1 MANKVYFTNKSKL
14 QPDIQKDAEEV
25 FQSALEQLDFT
36 ESAAAAGAVNKW
48 VAEQTEDMIKD
59 VVDAKSLN
67 SDTRL
72 LLINAIYFQGFWETP
87 FRTRAT
93 RDRPFH
99 VDLNT
104 QIKVPMMS
112 MHDVH
117 FRYKHSPEL
126 KAQFLQM
133 DYKGRQASMVIVLPD
148 EIEGLGAVLQQLAA
162 GHDLMAELT
171 DMKSTLLDVMVPKFK
186 IETEIDLTQLLPE
199 MGIKLIFDDRNS
211 NINMLT
217 SNEPLYVSKAVQKAL
232 IEVDEAGTKAVA
244 RTTFYGYLGCLRVD
258 MPLKWKFEA
267 DRPFIYLLKVGQI
280 PVFLG
285 TYQGS
290 EFALTDVYEP
300 DLYEPKPVTAC
311 GWRRDKIM

>member
-244 RTTFYGYLGCLRVD
+244 RTKCRAVALCMRRPSPPPKLDF
-258 MPLKWKFEA
+258 KA
-267 DRPFIYLLKVGQI
+267 DRPFYYLLLAHKK

-285 TYQGS
+285 FYQGI
-290 EFALTDVYEP
+290 EFAQQGLSSDYNESEP
-300 DLYEPKPVTAC
+300 VAVGNEQMA
-311 GWRRDKIM
+311 

>member
-244 RTTFYGYLGCLRVD
+244 RT
-258 MPLKWKFEA
+258 K
-267 DRPFIYLLKVGQI
+267 
-280 PVFLG
+280 
-285 TYQGS
+285 
-290 EFALTDVYEP
+290 
-300 DLYEPKPVTAC
+300 
-311 GWRRDKIM
+311 

>member
-244 RTTFYGYLGCLRVD
+244 RTMQSKVAICFRRPSPSKLQ
-258 MPLKWKFEA
+258 FIA
-267 DRPFIYLLKVGQI
+267 DLPFFYLLMARQN

-285 TYQGS
+285 VYQGI
-290 EFALTDVYEP
+290 EFVQRGLPP
-300 DLYEPKPVTAC
+300 DFVELESFVA
-311 GWRRDKIM
+311 GDNEEIE